1 MKKAGKKGLTN
12 IGRDI
17 ISGYLFFLPW
27 IIGFLIFTLY
37 PMFFSV
43 QMSFNEVTVRP
54 GEIFL
59 EWQAGKYY
67 DYAWNVD
74 TTFKLQLGNAILFIC
89 CATPVV
95 LVFAL
100 IIALLLNK
108 DFVGRTFLRMVFF
121 VPVIIMSGPVVTNLL
136 SGHSLEFSEQL
147 PSVYKLLQS
156 MPEFISKPSVFILD
170 ELALILW
177 FCGVPILIFMVG
189 LQRVSPDIY
198 EAANID
204 GAGGWEKFWKITL
217 PHLVPM
223 IIINAVYTASA
234 QDVFSSVFKSGW
246 FIRGKQNISFEKE
259 FADFCGVKYC
269 IGVGNGLDALSLIL
283 KSYIESIRVIYK

>member
-1 MKKAGKKGLTN
+1 MKKAHKKGLTN
-12 IGRDI
+12 IQRDC

-37 PMFFSV
+37 PMIFSV

-67 DYAWNVD
+67 DYAWNID

-108 DFVGRTFLRMVFF
+108 DFVGRTFFRMIFF

-136 SGHSLEFSEQL
+136 SGHSLQFSEQL
-147 PSVYKLLQS
+147 PSVYKILQS

-223 IIINAVYTASA
+223 IIISVVYIAVEVSNYSELELNQKITGSMFDTTRVYSFSA
-234 QDVFSSVFKSGW
+234 AMSWIYFICVLAVLLVLFLIISWFSRRSK
-246 FIRGKQNISFEKE
+246 
-259 FADFCGVKYC
+259 A
-269 IGVGNGLDALSLIL
+269 
-283 KSYIESIRVIYK
+283 

>member
-1 MKKAGKKGLTN
+1 MKKAHKKGLTN
-12 IGRDI
+12 IQIDC

-37 PMFFSV
+37 PMIFSV

-67 DYAWNVD
+67 DYAWNID

-108 DFVGRTFLRMVFF
+108 DFVGRTFFRMIFF

-136 SGHSLEFSEQL
+136 SGHSLQFSEQL
-147 PSVYKLLQS
+147 PSVYKILQS

-204 GAGGWEKFWKITL
+204 GAGGWERFWKITL

-223 IIINAVYTASA
+223 IIINVVYIAVEVSNYSELELNQKITGSMFDTTRVYSFSA
-234 QDVFSSVFKSGW
+234 AMSWIYFICVLAVLLVLFLIISWFSRRSK
-246 FIRGKQNISFEKE
+246 
-259 FADFCGVKYC
+259 A
-269 IGVGNGLDALSLIL
+269 
-283 KSYIESIRVIYK
+283 

>member
-1 MKKAGKKGLTN
+1 MKKAHKKGLTN
-12 IGRDI
+12 VQRDC

-37 PMFFSV
+37 PMIFSV

-67 DYAWNVD
+67 DYAWNID

-108 DFVGRTFLRMVFF
+108 DFAGRTFFRMIFF

-136 SGHSLEFSEQL
+136 SGHSLQFSEQL
-147 PSVYKLLQS
+147 PSVYKFLQS

-223 IIINAVYTASA
+223 IIINVVYIAVEVSNYSELELNQKITGSMFDTTRVYSFSA
-234 QDVFSSVFKSGW
+234 AMSWIYFICVLAVLLVLFLIISWFSRRSK
-246 FIRGKQNISFEKE
+246 
-259 FADFCGVKYC
+259 A
-269 IGVGNGLDALSLIL
+269 
-283 KSYIESIRVIYK
+283 

>member
-1 MKKAGKKGLTN
+1 MKKAHKKGLTN
-12 IGRDI
+12 IQRDC

-37 PMFFSV
+37 PMIFSV

-67 DYAWNVD
+67 DYAWNMD
-74 TTFKLQLGNAILFIC
+74 TTFKLHLGNAILFIC

-108 DFVGRTFLRMVFF
+108 DFVGRTFFRMIFF

-136 SGHSLEFSEQL
+136 SGHSLQFSEQL

-223 IIINAVYTASA
+223 IIINAVYIAVEVSNYSELELNQKITDSMFDTTRVYSFSA
-234 QDVFSSVFKSGW
+234 AMSWIYFICVLAVLLVLFLIISWFSRRSK
-246 FIRGKQNISFEKE
+246 
-259 FADFCGVKYC
+259 A
-269 IGVGNGLDALSLIL
+269 
-283 KSYIESIRVIYK
+283 

>member
-1 MKKAGKKGLTN
+1 MKKAHKKGLTN
-12 IGRDI
+12 VQRDC

-37 PMFFSV
+37 PMIFSV

-67 DYAWNVD
+67 DYAWNID

-108 DFVGRTFLRMVFF
+108 DFAGRTFFRMIFF

-136 SGHSLEFSEQL
+136 SGHSLQFSEQL

-223 IIINAVYTASA
+223 IIINVVYIAVEVSNYSELELNQKITGSMFDTTRVYSFSA
-234 QDVFSSVFKSGW
+234 AMSWIYFICVLAVLLVLFLIISWFSRRSK
-246 FIRGKQNISFEKE
+246 
-259 FADFCGVKYC
+259 A
-269 IGVGNGLDALSLIL
+269 
-283 KSYIESIRVIYK
+283 

>member
-1 MKKAGKKGLTN
+1 MKKAHKKGLTN
-12 IGRDI
+12 IQIDC

-37 PMFFSV
+37 PMIFSV

-67 DYAWNVD
+67 NYAWNID

-108 DFVGRTFLRMVFF
+108 DFVGRTFFRMIFF

-136 SGHSLEFSEQL
+136 SGHSLQFSEQL

-204 GAGGWEKFWKITL
+204 GAGGWERFWKITL

-223 IIINAVYTASA
+223 IIINVVYIAVEVSNYSELELNQKITGSMFDTTRVYSFSA
-234 QDVFSSVFKSGW
+234 AMSWIYFICVLAVLLVLFLLISWFSRRSK
-246 FIRGKQNISFEKE
+246 
-259 FADFCGVKYC
+259 A
-269 IGVGNGLDALSLIL
+269 
-283 KSYIESIRVIYK
+283 

>member
-12 IGRDI
+12 VQRDI

-27 IIGFLIFTLY
+27 IIGFLVFTLY

-43 QMSFNEVTVRP
+43 QMSFNEVTIRP

-59 EWQAGKYY
+59 EWQAGKYF

-95 LVFAL
+95 LVFAI

-108 DFVGRTFLRMVFF
+108 EFVGRTFLRMVFF

-136 SGHSLEFSEQL
+136 SGHSIEFSEIL

-223 IIINAVYTASA
+223 IIINAVYTAVEVSNYSELALNQKITNAMFDTTRLYSFSA
-234 QDVFSSVFKSGW
+234 AMSWIYFLCVIAVLLVMFLIISWFSRRSK
-246 FIRGKQNISFEKE
+246 
-259 FADFCGVKYC
+259 A
-269 IGVGNGLDALSLIL
+269 
-283 KSYIESIRVIYK
+283 

>member
-1 MKKAGKKGLTN
+1 MKKAHKKGLTN
-12 IGRDI
+12 IQIDC

-37 PMFFSV
+37 PMIFSV

-67 DYAWNVD
+67 NYAWNID

-108 DFVGRTFLRMVFF
+108 DFVGRTFFRMIFF

-136 SGHSLEFSEQL
+136 SGHSLQFSEQL

-204 GAGGWEKFWKITL
+204 GAGGWERFWKITL

-223 IIINAVYTASA
+223 IIINVVYIAVEVSNYSELELNQKITGSMFDTTRVYSFSA
-234 QDVFSSVFKSGW
+234 AMSWIYFTCVLAVLLVLFLLISWFSRRSK
-246 FIRGKQNISFEKE
+246 
-259 FADFCGVKYC
+259 A
-269 IGVGNGLDALSLIL
+269 
-283 KSYIESIRVIYK
+283 

>member
-1 MKKAGKKGLTN
+1 MKKAHKKGLTN
-12 IGRDI
+12 IQIDC

-37 PMFFSV
+37 PMIFSV

-67 DYAWNVD
+67 NYAWNID

-108 DFVGRTFLRMVFF
+108 DFVGRTFFRMIFF

-136 SGHSLEFSEQL
+136 SGHSLQFSEQL

-204 GAGGWEKFWKITL
+204 GAGGWERFWKITL

-223 IIINAVYTASA
+223 IIINVVYIAVEVSNYSELELNQKITGSMFDTTRVYSFSA
-234 QDVFSSVFKSGW
+234 AMSWIYFICVLAVLLVLFLIISWFSRRSK
-246 FIRGKQNISFEKE
+246 
-259 FADFCGVKYC
+259 A
-269 IGVGNGLDALSLIL
+269 
-283 KSYIESIRVIYK
+283 

>member
-1 MKKAGKKGLTN
+1 MKKAHKKGLTN
-12 IGRDI
+12 IQRDC

-37 PMFFSV
+37 PMIFSV

-67 DYAWNVD
+67 DYAWNID

-108 DFVGRTFLRMVFF
+108 DFVGRTFFRMIFF

-136 SGHSLEFSEQL
+136 SGHSLQFSEQL
-147 PSVYKLLQS
+147 PSVYKILQS

-223 IIINAVYTASA
+223 IIINVVYIAVEVSNYSELELNQKITGSMFDTTRVYSFSA
-234 QDVFSSVFKSGW
+234 AMSWIYFICVLAVLLVLFLIISWFSRRSK
-246 FIRGKQNISFEKE
+246 
-259 FADFCGVKYC
+259 A
-269 IGVGNGLDALSLIL
+269 
-283 KSYIESIRVIYK
+283 

>member
-1 MKKAGKKGLTN
+1 MKKAHKKGLTN
-12 IGRDI
+12 IQIDC

-37 PMFFSV
+37 PMIFSV

-67 DYAWNVD
+67 DYAWNID

-108 DFVGRTFLRMVFF
+108 DFVGRTFFRMIFF

-136 SGHSLEFSEQL
+136 SGHSLQFSEQL

-204 GAGGWEKFWKITL
+204 GAGGWERFWKITL

-223 IIINAVYTASA
+223 IIINVVYIAVEVSNYSELELNQKITGSMFDTTRVYSFSA
-234 QDVFSSVFKSGW
+234 AMSWIYFICVLAVLLVLFLIISWFSRRSK
-246 FIRGKQNISFEKE
+246 
-259 FADFCGVKYC
+259 A
-269 IGVGNGLDALSLIL
+269 
-283 KSYIESIRVIYK
+283 

>member
-1 MKKAGKKGLTN
+1 
-12 IGRDI
+12 
-17 ISGYLFFLPW
+17 
-27 IIGFLIFTLY
+27 
-37 PMFFSV
+37 
-43 QMSFNEVTVRP
+43 
-54 GEIFL
+54 
-59 EWQAGKYY
+59 
-67 DYAWNVD
+67 
-74 TTFKLQLGNAILFIC
+74 LFIC

-108 DFVGRTFLRMVFF
+108 DFAGRTFFRMIFF

-136 SGHSLEFSEQL
+136 SGHSLQFSEQL
-147 PSVYKLLQS
+147 PSVYKFLQS

-223 IIINAVYTASA
+223 IIINVVYIAVEVSNYSELELNQKITGSMFDTTRVYSFSA
-234 QDVFSSVFKSGW
+234 AMSWIYFICVLAVLLVLFLIISWFSRRSK
-246 FIRGKQNISFEKE
+246 
-259 FADFCGVKYC
+259 A
-269 IGVGNGLDALSLIL
+269 
-283 KSYIESIRVIYK
+283 

>member
-1 MKKAGKKGLTN
+1 MKKAHKKGLTN
-12 IGRDI
+12 IQRDC

-37 PMFFSV
+37 PMIFSV

-67 DYAWNVD
+67 NYAWNID

-108 DFVGRTFLRMVFF
+108 DFVGRTFFRMIFF

-136 SGHSLEFSEQL
+136 SGHSLQFSEQL
-147 PSVYKLLQS
+147 PSVYKFLQS

-204 GAGGWEKFWKITL
+204 GAGGWERFWKITL

-223 IIINAVYTASA
+223 IIINVVYIAVEVSNYSELELNQKITGSMFDTTRVYSFSA
-234 QDVFSSVFKSGW
+234 AMSWIYFICVLAVLLVLFLIISWFSRRSK
-246 FIRGKQNISFEKE
+246 
-259 FADFCGVKYC
+259 A
-269 IGVGNGLDALSLIL
+269 
-283 KSYIESIRVIYK
+283 

>member
-1 MKKAGKKGLTN
+1 MKKAHKKGLTN
-12 IGRDI
+12 IQRDC

-37 PMFFSV
+37 PMIFSV

-54 GEIFL
+54 GAIFL

-67 DYAWNVD
+67 NYAWNID

-108 DFVGRTFLRMVFF
+108 DFVGRTFFRMIFF

-136 SGHSLEFSEQL
+136 SGHSLQFSEQL

-204 GAGGWEKFWKITL
+204 GAGGWERFWKITL

-223 IIINAVYTASA
+223 IIINVVYIAVEVSNYSELELNQKITGSMFDTTRVYSFSA
-234 QDVFSSVFKSGW
+234 AMSWIYFICVLAVLLVLFLIISWFSRRSK
-246 FIRGKQNISFEKE
+246 
-259 FADFCGVKYC
+259 A
-269 IGVGNGLDALSLIL
+269 
-283 KSYIESIRVIYK
+283 

>member
-1 MKKAGKKGLTN
+1 MKKAHKKGLTN
-12 IGRDI
+12 IQRDC

-37 PMFFSV
+37 PMIFSV

-67 DYAWNVD
+67 DYAWNID

-108 DFVGRTFLRMVFF
+108 DFVGRTFFRMIFF

-136 SGHSLEFSEQL
+136 SGHSLQFSEQL
-147 PSVYKLLQS
+147 PSVYKILQS

-223 IIINAVYTASA
+223 IIINVVYIAVEVSNYSELELNQKITGSMFDTTRVYSFSA
-234 QDVFSSVFKSGW
+234 AMSWINIICVLAVLLVLFLIISWFSRRSK
-246 FIRGKQNISFEKE
+246 
-259 FADFCGVKYC
+259 A
-269 IGVGNGLDALSLIL
+269 
-283 KSYIESIRVIYK
+283 

>member
-1 MKKAGKKGLTN
+1 MKKAHKKGLTN
-12 IGRDI
+12 IQRDC

-37 PMFFSV
+37 PMIFSV

-67 DYAWNVD
+67 NYAWNID

-108 DFVGRTFLRMVFF
+108 DFVGRTFFRMIFF

-136 SGHSLEFSEQL
+136 SGHSLQFSEQL

-204 GAGGWEKFWKITL
+204 GAGGWERVWKITL

-223 IIINAVYTASA
+223 IIINVVYIAVEVSNYSELELNQKITGSMFDTTRVYSFSA
-234 QDVFSSVFKSGW
+234 AMSWIYFICVLSVLLVLFLIISWFSRRSK
-246 FIRGKQNISFEKE
+246 
-259 FADFCGVKYC
+259 A
-269 IGVGNGLDALSLIL
+269 
-283 KSYIESIRVIYK
+283 

>member
-1 MKKAGKKGLTN
+1 MKKAHKKGLTN
-12 IGRDI
+12 IQRDC

-37 PMFFSV
+37 PMIFSV

-67 DYAWNVD
+67 NYAWNID

-108 DFVGRTFLRMVFF
+108 DFVGRTFFRMIFF

-136 SGHSLEFSEQL
+136 SGHSLQFSEQL

-204 GAGGWEKFWKITL
+204 GAGGWERFWKITL

-223 IIINAVYTASA
+223 IIINVVYIAVEVSNYSELELNQKITGSMFDTTRVYSFSA
-234 QDVFSSVFKSGW
+234 AMSWIYFICVLAVLLVLFLIISWFSRRSK
-246 FIRGKQNISFEKE
+246 
-259 FADFCGVKYC
+259 A
-269 IGVGNGLDALSLIL
+269 
-283 KSYIESIRVIYK
+283 